1 MPLLALLD
9 LQLLLAVALL
19 LQELLHF
26 LPQLGLLHLQLLLL
40 GQELLQQA
48 LVLGLLELQQLP
60 QQLELEFLLLEP
72 VPLERLVQY
81 QKSR

>member
-1 MPLLALLD
+1 MLLD
-9 LQLLLAVALL
+9 LQLLLVVELP
-19 LQELLHF
+19 LQGRLHL

-40 GQELLQQA
+40 VQELLQQA
-48 LVLGLLELQQLP
+48 LVLGLLGLQQLP
-60 QQLELEFLLLEP
+60 RQLELEFLLLEP

>member
-1 MPLLALLD
+1 M
-9 LQLLLAVALL
+9 QLLLAVALL
-19 LQELLHF
+19 LQERLHL

-60 QQLELEFLLLEP
+60 QQPELEFLLLEP